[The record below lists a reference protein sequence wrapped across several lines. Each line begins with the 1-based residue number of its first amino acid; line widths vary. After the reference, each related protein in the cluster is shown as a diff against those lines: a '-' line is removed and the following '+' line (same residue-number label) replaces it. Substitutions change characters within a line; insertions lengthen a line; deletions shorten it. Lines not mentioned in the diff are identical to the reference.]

1 MTEQNPEQPHPAV
14 LALARLRAGLTAGL
28 TVEQSARIQGA
39 TPEEMT
45 ADATAFA
52 AELNVTT
59 PAAPAPL
66 VGGPRGSDATGH
78 TAGSVAAG
86 AAEYER
92 KHPKPE
98 PRPLPTDAQ
107 ARRNPFQT
115 TTYTMETR

>member
-1 MTEQNPEQPHPAV
+1 MTEQNPEQHPAE

-28 TVEQSARIQGA
+28 TVEQSARIQGN

-59 PAAPAPL
+59 PAAPSPRS
-66 VGGPRGSDATGH
+66 GGDRGSDVAGH
-78 TAGSVAAG
+78 GAGSVGAG
-86 AAEYER
+86 ADLYRER
-92 KHPKPE
+92 HPKPE
-98 PRPLPTDAQ
+98 PRSLPTDAQ

-115 TTYTMETR
+115 TTYSMETR